1 MDKIMKNVN
10 FLNYA
15 LNGLWL
21 RNQVINHNIAN
32 ANTPNYK
39 KLTVNFEDSLKKALE
54 KQSSSL
60 YLTHEK
66 HILNS
71 IAVGRIQPNIT
82 AEDKYSYRI
91 DGNNV
96 DIDVES
102 ANLAK
107 NAIMYNGVINEI
119 IGEFNK
125 LKSVINEGR

>member
-1 MDKIMKNVN
+1 MNKIMKNVDL
-10 FLNYA
+10 LNYA

-21 RNQVINHNIAN
+21 RNEVINHNISN

-39 KLTVNFEDSLKKALE
+39 KLTVSFEDSLKEALNNRNMD
-54 KQSSSL
+54 L
-60 YLTHEK
+60 NTTHK
-66 HILNS
+66 NHISNS
-71 IAVGRIQPNIT
+71 TNIDKIQPRISS
-82 AEDKYSYRI
+82 EDNYSYRV

-107 NAIMYNGVINEI
+107 NAIMYNGIINQV

-125 LKSVINEGR
+125 IKNVINDGR